1 MFDTEKRPV
10 DPAELPLERLEHEIT
25 ELAAH
30 INAGS
35 CRWLEL
41 IAEFDHR
48 EGCGSW
54 GCRSCAEW
62 VAWQCALDDQVRA

>member
-1 MFDTEKRPV
+1 MFDSERPF

-41 IAEFDHR
+41 IAEFDRR
-48 EGCGSW
+48 EGWGS
-54 GCRSCAEW
+54 GAAVPARSGWPGSA
-62 VAWQCALDDQVRA
+62 R